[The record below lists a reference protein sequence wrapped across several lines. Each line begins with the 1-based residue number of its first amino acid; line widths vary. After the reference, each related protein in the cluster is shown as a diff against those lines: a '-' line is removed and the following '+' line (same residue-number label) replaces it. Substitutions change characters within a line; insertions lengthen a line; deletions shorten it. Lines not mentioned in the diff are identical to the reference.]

1 MNYRLRSLLCL
12 TVNYMRNLLRLV
24 VVWFAAGILV
34 GCSTTRHVEDV
45 RAEDADRITVGTV
58 QKEIK
63 LGMSGAEVATVLG
76 SPNIVTTDS
85 ERRETWVYD
94 KISTEVAYSKSEGAV
109 VGLMF
114 SSVAGG
120 LGGGHAKAGAKGT
133 SQRTLTVVIKFDDVG
148 LVRDFSYHAS
158 RF

>member
-1 MNYRLRSLLCL
+1 MS
-12 TVNYMRNLLRLV
+12 NLLSLV
-24 VVWFAAGILV
+24 VVSVAAGILV
-34 GCSTTRHVEDV
+34 ACTATQHVEDV
-45 RAEDADRITVGTV
+45 RAEDVDRVTVGTV
-58 QKEIK
+58 QREIK
-63 LGMSGAEVATVLG
+63 LRMSGAEVATVLG

-94 KISTEVAYSKSEGAV
+94 KISTEVAYSKSGGAV
-109 VGLMF
+109 VGLVF
-114 SSVAGG
+114 SSFAGG
-120 LGGGHAKAGAKGT
+120 MGGGHVNAGAKST

>member
-1 MNYRLRSLLCL
+1 MSRLFSL
-12 TVNYMRNLLRLV
+12 
-24 VVWFAAGILV
+24 AASSILAAV
-34 GCSTTRHVEDV
+34 LGGCSATHHVEDV
-45 RAEDADRITVGTV
+45 RADSADRVTVGTV

-94 KISTEVAYSKSEGAV
+94 KISTEVAYSKSGGSI
-109 VGLMF
+109 VGLVF
-114 SSVAGG
+114 SSSGGG
-120 LGGGHAKAGAKGT
+120 LGGGYSNAGAT
-133 SQRTLTVVIKFDDVG
+133 STAQRTLTVVIKFDSDG

-158 RF
+158 QF